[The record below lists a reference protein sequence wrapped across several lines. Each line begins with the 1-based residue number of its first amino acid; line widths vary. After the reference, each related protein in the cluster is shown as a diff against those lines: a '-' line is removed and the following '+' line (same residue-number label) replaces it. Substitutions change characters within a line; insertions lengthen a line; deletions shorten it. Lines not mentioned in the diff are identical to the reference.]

1 MKLPLI
7 LRPEAVEDLLS
18 TRDWYDKQRVGLG
31 DEFTAEA
38 SAALDGLSAAPGLFG
53 VIWEDTRACRL
64 RRFPFVVFYRVRA
77 DFIEV
82 LAILHASR
90 DPSSDSSTAIG

>member
-7 LRPEAVEDLLS
+7 FRPEAVEDLLS
-18 TRDWYDKQRVGLG
+18 ARDWYDKQRAGLG

-64 RRFPFVVFYRVRA
+64 RRFPFVVDDRVLA
-77 DFIEV
+77 DSIEV
-82 LAILHASR
+82 LAVLHASR
-90 DPSSDSSTAIG
+90 DPSRSQSRA